1 MLAEEAP
8 SRLPIPV
15 PQQVLDFAAEQ
26 GVAEYLPAVLEM
38 TARVFPGG
46 LKDVIVED
54 DPEIANDRHI
64 LIGVHAKNLGVP
76 QGLEAHRQWTGG
88 LFQSCPAPKVC
99 VFRLDLSI
107 AP

>member
-1 MLAEEAP
+1 MIQ
-8 SRLPIPV
+8 SVRTSPIPV
-15 PQQVLDFAAEQ
+15 PREVLDFAAEQ

-38 TARVFPGG
+38 TARIFPGG

-64 LIGVHAKNLGVP
+64 LIGVHAKNLDVP
-76 QGLEAHRQWTGG
+76 HGLEASGQWHGG
-88 LFQSCPAPKVC
+88 LFECCPAPRVC
-99 VFRLDLSI
+99 AFRLDLSI